1 MEWLTI
7 LKAVLVA
14 LGTFVGTGVPLII
27 KLVSAHKQAKA
38 AKTEAEAQKA
48 YNDMLTTAQSLIGA
62 AEVAFDG
69 FDKVMK
75 AQGSSAAAMKKDNVL
90 SKLQAYALSNGY
102 EFDAVY
108 WSDKIDEIVKF
119 TREVNAHPATN
130 ATSASTASAS
140 GVVSTAAA
148 PTPTIHKY

>member
-27 KLVSAHKQAKA
+27 KLVAAHKQAKA

-75 AQGSSAAAMKKDNVL
+75 AQGSSAGAMKKDNVL
-90 SKLQAYALSNGY
+90 SKLQAYALSHGY
-102 EFDAVY
+102 EFDADY
-108 WSDKIDEIVKF
+108 WSKKIDEIVEF
-119 TREVNAHPATN
+119 TREVNAQPATTN
-130 ATSASTASAS
+130 TTSASGGATTATAP
-140 GVVSTAAA
+140 VSNL
-148 PTPTIHKY
+148 HKY